1 MKYHVIYKEGKEE
14 PFYGTQWQE
23 VPWSINDP
31 EELLKYREDRNVLT
45 WRLNDLPLTEKF
57 IEAYKKIA
65 THSSQFSAYGGDKVA
80 QDERPPGYPWTYR
93 DIWWEYKLRL
103 DIYKSN
109 TIEDFLA
116 SRVKMN
122 ELIDYMGLDLNLK
135 LNTRDIYDARL
146 QNLNALHECFENGL
160 QAGYD
165 AVGRGEMTAKHF
177 EHFQHNWEAINY
189 IVHMNEK
196 CQGFGE
202 ESLERIQEKIMDDF
216 VYCTT
221 LAPHY
226 IPAGDHI
233 NEYKNWKLTP
243 EDYEHFT
250 LQRNG
255 QELLLDYGTTGKDLY
270 ISSVTND
277 IELAKGNKT
286 SQQIHYNPWVM
297 YEFHTQDHNQAL
309 NQYEKWISKNNIANN
324 IDLSLPEYTPGR
336 HVLSEELISHRHIKD
351 PITFY
356 NEIVK
361 RTPVIEGFIIT
372 DENNKS
378 IL

>member
-1 MKYHVIYKEGKEE
+1 
-14 PFYGTQWQE
+14 
-23 VPWSINDP
+23 
-31 EELLKYREDRNVLT
+31 
-45 WRLNDLPLTEKF
+45 
-57 IEAYKKIA
+57 
-65 THSSQFSAYGGDKVA
+65 
-80 QDERPPGYPWTYR
+80 
-93 DIWWEYKLRL
+93 
-103 DIYKSN
+103 
-109 TIEDFLA
+109 
-116 SRVKMN
+116 
-122 ELIDYMGLDLNLK
+122 
-135 LNTRDIYDARL
+135 
-146 QNLNALHECFENGL
+146 
-160 QAGYD
+160 
-165 AVGRGEMTAKHF
+165 
-177 EHFQHNWEAINY
+177 
-189 IVHMNEK
+189 MNEK
-196 CQGFGE
+196 CQGFGDE
-202 ESLERIQEKIMDDF
+202 PIERIQQKIMDDF

-226 IPAGDHI
+226 IPAGEHI
-233 NEYKNWKLTP
+233 NDYKNWKLTP

-297 YEFHTQDHNQAL
+297 YEFQTQDHNQAL
-309 NQYEKWISKNNIANN
+309 NKYEKWIAKNNIAED
-324 IDLSLPEYTPGR
+324 IDLTQPEYTPGR

-361 RTPVIEGFIIT
+361 RTPIIEGFIIT
-372 DENNKS
+372 DENNRS